1 MGCLGTLD
9 TIAQGNATNG
19 AVVWKTLYL
28 QAGDTVTFNWNFD
41 PNEHSTYYKDF
52 AFAAGGGNAERLAY
66 ASGNQQT
73 GWKNFTYSAT
83 YSGEHKLGVGV
94 MNYGDQSVDSELYVD
109 NFKLNGSSSF
119 GDISGT
125 TLALNQAKDA
135 YDTAVKNKDDA
146 YDDWQDA
153 IDVSD
158 AKKGLYD
165 TAKVAYDTAL
175 TNKNDAYD
183 DWQDAIDVSNAKE
196 GLYDT
201 AKAKSDGSYNNWQTA
216 IGTTAQKLK
225 TKNDLEPLQHQT
237 DRLVIPQAF
246 TLMGAAFDA
255 VTGDLTFSYTQPDG
269 TGLLAAQHTS
279 KVIDHDVD
287 PIDEVMFDANG
298 DGSLSTFAVATNSVA
313 ANSGHTLVIGLNT
326 EAVETLSGV

>member
-1 MGCLGTLD
+1 DVLEGGLGDDIFIASLGDDTITVGGNAVQDYQIASDNYDKAVQDEASAKGTYDTDIGATNTAKTNWDTAEGTEGQKKAAYDNAVTTLGEKSSAKDIAKGNWETAEGTEGQKKAAYDNAVTDVAAKLGAKNTAQQNYNNAVAAENAGFENGTAGWQTTGTVSTKSSHAGVSPTEGAKFGYLKSTGSSQASIESQLGLSGGTLD

-41 PNEHSTYYKDF
+41 SNENSTYYKDF

-125 TLALNQAKDA
+125 
-135 YDTAVKNKDDA
+135 
-146 YDDWQDA
+146 
-153 IDVSD
+153 
-158 AKKGLYD
+158 
-165 TAKVAYDTAL
+165 
-175 TNKNDAYD
+175 
-183 DWQDAIDVSNAKE
+183 
-196 GLYDT
+196 
-201 AKAKSDGSYNNWQTA
+201 
-216 IGTTAQKLK
+216 
-225 TKNDLEPLQHQT
+225 
-237 DRLVIPQAF
+237 
-246 TLMGAAFDA
+246 
-255 VTGDLTFSYTQPDG
+255 
-269 TGLLAAQHTS
+269 
-279 KVIDHDVD
+279 
-287 PIDEVMFDANG
+287 
-298 DGSLSTFAVATNSVA
+298 
-313 ANSGHTLVIGLNT
+313 
-326 EAVETLSGV
+326 